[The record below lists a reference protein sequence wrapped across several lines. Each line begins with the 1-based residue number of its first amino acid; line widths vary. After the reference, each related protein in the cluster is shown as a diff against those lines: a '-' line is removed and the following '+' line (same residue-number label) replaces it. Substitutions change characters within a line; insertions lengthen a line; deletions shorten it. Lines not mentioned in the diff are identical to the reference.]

1 MSTEGNY
8 SNGEAAEAANAFLQ
22 QIVTNTAQHE
32 LDLVYTAVVPVF
44 FTNLGVVT
52 QYYSREKVVYDNT
65 SSTEVSRVTEYS
77 TDAATWSTTVP
88 TGTPAVGTPPIT
100 VGIEQGIAPVGE
112 VLTAGVVTGKVF
124 VILTTNE
131 DGTGTVPTFL
141 LVNTDGTT
149 VFPYSG
155 TWQPIPDVELDL
167 VQSVGYVCVTDAGVQ
182 TTWMVRSSQTV
193 DNSNGLVTGTATEYS
208 TDGASW
214 STTVPTGTINAGA
227 CNIEFLTER
236 VELCAINA
244 GTGYSIGDKI
254 LFEFAVNA
262 LTPNVPYTISIKNL
276 SDGTYPNPIYY
287 EVGGVPILGAFP
299 NPADF
304 RDCDTLPVVPVTE
317 TVGGTVIVDGASFTL
332 PANAISFTVT
342 AQSGSFDLS
351 FDGGGTFPL
360 TGRVGSRTFGQGTI
374 NTIAN
379 SGSVVVNASNPGNV
393 DIIWEL

>member
-214 STTVPTGTINAGA
+214 STTVPTGTITAGA
-227 CNIEFLTER
+227 CHVNYVVER
-236 VELCAINA
+236 VDLCAINA
-244 GTGYSIGDKI
+244 GIGYAVGDKVM
-254 LFEFAVNA
+254 FEFVIDPRYP
-262 LTPNVPYTISIKNL
+262 LPYIFVAKNL
-276 SDGTYPNPIYY
+276 SDGTYPSTIFLQIDGIPIS
-287 EVGGVPILGAFP
+287 GTLP
-299 NPADF
+299 NFADF
-304 RDCDTLPVVPVTE
+304 RDCSAIPVTE
-317 TVGGTVIVDGASFTL
+317 TAGGVVITNGATFTL

-351 FDGGGTFPL
+351 FDGGVTFTL
-360 TGRVGSRTFGQGTI
+360 TGRVGSRTYGQGTI

-379 SGSVVVNASNPGNV
+379 SGGIVVQASNPGDV

>member
-193 DNSNGLVTGTATEYS
+193 DNSTGLVTGTATEYS

-214 STTVPTGTINAGA
+214 STTVPTGTITAGA
-227 CNIEFLTER
+227 CQVSYVIER
-236 VELCAINA
+236 VDLCAINA
-244 GTGYSIGDKI
+244 GVGYAVGDKVM
-254 LFEFAVNA
+254 FEFVVNPDA
-262 LTPNVPYTISIKNL
+262 PLVPIIFTAKNL
-276 SDGTYPNPIYY
+276 TDGTYPNVVYLQIN
-287 EVGGVPILGAFP
+287 GVPVLGTLP
-299 NPADF
+299 NFADF
-304 RDCDTLPVVPVTE
+304 RDCSAIPVTE
-317 TVGGTVIVDGASFTL
+317 TASGTVITNGGTFTL
-332 PANAISFTVT
+332 PANVISFTVT

-351 FDGGGTFPL
+351 FDGGGTFAL
-360 TGRVGSRTFGQGTI
+360 TGRVGTRTFGDGTI
-374 NTIAN
+374 NPIAN
-379 SGSVVVNASNPGNV
+379 SASIVVQASNPSDI
-393 DIIWEL
+393 DIIWEA